1 MAKRILAIGVGG
13 TGKAALTIFRE
24 RLEETYGEVP
34 DNVVLLSLD
43 TDSLRDIDQFAGT
56 QLNPAFDDRGRP
68 PEFQAVVAPLGMK
81 MDTIFADI
89 RSGKTKSY
97 MYWLEHEKLDRILGP
112 AERDIRGGAQ
122 QRRPIG
128 RTALFLRYSNPVT
141 QSIIDAIELMYGEP
155 EEDEDQSNLDAT
167 DIEKGKR
174 LIFIV
179 GSVAGGTGS
188 GMMID
193 VANLVRHIVDQNQS
207 WQSVSVSAVIVLP
220 DAFASYTRFMDDP
233 TNLKP
238 NSYAA
243 LRELD
248 RFTRVHSSFLPYMI
262 RYSQSLQSITWSS
275 NQPVDHI
282 YLVDTASRSGSQD
295 FDLSGDPMKGIFPEV
310 ADFLMAH
317 TDNSLGDAL
326 ATLRSNAGLHYD
338 KSAGRMYSSFNVT
351 SYIFPVDDVIESF
364 SYQFL
369 RQLLHYVFLPIDD
382 EKKRS
387 QLLQQAAKEVETK
400 FTGNAVEGKQ
410 NPTIIQKSIVATRRI
425 EPETPDMS
433 WQGLFSL
440 ISLSDSQFADDYQFL
455 QTSLDYLAGNMILS
469 REGDYKKES
478 FDEGAARLQR
488 LYEQFLDDYLGPKVD
503 PDDESSRF
511 GGDWDKVLGQYQE
524 ALQVKFAEA
533 LDAALLEI
541 LNRRD
546 DRKMLYPHRQP
557 QAIFT
562 VKQLKAHLVAFKKLL
577 EGMWKQQ
584 QVDARIR
591 QVGEGVRNS
600 LTWMNETRY
609 SKYFPPFKTEP
620 KQAQDSFRNQVLE
633 LMYLTLHQRVYHT
646 ALQALDALGAAEKD
660 SDGKLSVLDAAML
673 ELENWQLTMN
683 DVDQLVAKA
692 SRQHESNRAEKRR
705 VKVRKYLTDKAF
717 EATLYAQPPHAPAVM
732 TRVMGQISNEKGL
745 EWQRKSDLA
754 PLDYKLVTTWGEE
767 AQGAE
772 AIFKTW
778 FKGTKELF
786 GAVRD
791 NVTVAERLASSF
803 RSHSSFTNKAL
814 QVEEPYLR
822 YNPSV
827 NDVPMFKERYVSFNI
842 NKARDDTSR
851 QFLTNARNTLA
862 DQGFNVDS
870 TAESLVACTVVEIS
884 RGVKLD
890 AVEAFTQCE
899 PEYRSK
905 LYRGRESIHLFP
917 EEQQA
922 TDWEKSIPTLSETEN
937 RLRAISPELVVAI
950 GDPIKVKAFTLASAY
965 GLVYEDAYY
974 DSETGQESTELW
986 LKLNDE
992 HSIPLSQSAVVR
1004 ELENNFGDLPI
1015 SEQIARLYLNA
1026 LQNFTLKITQPP
1038 GYSPQMVE
1046 HIKAELVR
1054 RGVPLGGIENPFD
1067 LPTRSINDAINN
1079 AVSSL
1084 GANGDGQKPS
1094 RAQNARVRV
1103 KKLEAFLDG
1112 EVAGF
1117 KSSPDRRIKDLGT
1130 VMHLIL
1136 REEINRLK
1144 QVAKRG
1150 N

>member
-1 MAKRILAIGVGG
+1 MAKRVLAIGVGG
-13 TGKAALTIFRE
+13 TGKAALTIFKE

-56 QLNPAFDDRGRP
+56 RLSPAFDDRGRP
-68 PEFQAVVAPLGMK
+68 PEFQPVVAPLGMK

-141 QSIIDAIELMYGEP
+141 QSIIDAIEMMYGEP
-155 EEDEDQSNLDAT
+155 EDEEEQSNLDAE

-207 WQSVSVSAVIVLP
+207 WQSVSVSAIIVLP

-238 NSYAA
+238 NSFAA

-295 FDLSGDPMKGIFPEV
+295 FDLSGDPMKGVFPEV

-338 KSAGRMYSSFNVT
+338 KSIGRMYSSFNVMT
-351 SYIFPVDDVIESF
+351 YIFPVDDVIESF
-364 SYQFL
+364 SYRFL
-369 RQLLHYVFLPIDD
+369 RELLHYVFLPIQD
-382 EKKRS
+382 EKRRA
-387 QLLQQAAKEVETK
+387 QVQQQAAKEVEAK
-400 FTGNAVEGKQ
+400 FSGNVVEGKQ

-425 EPETPDMS
+425 EPEMPDIS

-440 ISLSDSQFADDYQFL
+440 ISLSDSQFADHYQFL
-455 QTSLDYLAGNMILS
+455 QGSLDYLAGNLIPS
-469 REGDYKKES
+469 KEGDYKKES

-488 LYEQFLDDYLGPKVD
+488 IYEQFLDDYLGPKVD
-503 PDDESSRF
+503 SDDESSRF

-524 ALQVKFAEA
+524 ALQVKFAVA

-541 LNRRD
+541 LNRRGNN
-546 DRKMLYPHRQP
+546 KVLFAHRLP
-557 QAIFT
+557 EAIYT
-562 VKQLKAHLVAFKKLL
+562 VKQLKEHLRAFKKLL
-577 EGMWKQQ
+577 ENLWNQQ

-591 QVGEGVRNS
+591 QAGEGVRSS

-609 SKYFPPFKTEP
+609 STYFPPFKKEP
-620 KQAQDSFRNQVLE
+620 KQAQEAFRSQVLE
-633 LMYLTLHQRVYHT
+633 LMYLTLHQRIYHT
-646 ALQALDALGAAEKD
+646 VLHVLDALGAEEKD
-660 SDGKLSVLDAAML
+660 GEGRLSVVDAAQI
-673 ELENWQLTMN
+673 ELENWQLTMQ
-683 DVDQLVAKA
+683 DVDQLVKKA
-692 SRQHESNRAEKRR
+692 SRQHETNRSEKRR
-705 VKVRKYLTDKAF
+705 VKVRKYLTDKDF
-717 EATLYAQPPHAPAVM
+717 EDTLYAQPPHGPAVSV
-732 TRVMGQISNEKGL
+732 RVMGQVGSEKGL
-745 EWQRKSDLA
+745 EWQPKSELA

-772 AIFKTW
+772 AIFRTW
-778 FKGTKELF
+778 FQGTKGLF
-786 GAVRD
+786 SVLRE
-791 NVTVAERLASSF
+791 NVTIAERLISSF
-803 RSHSSFTNKAL
+803 RSHSSFTNRAL

-842 NKARDDTSR
+842 NKARDDTAR
-851 QFLTNARNTLA
+851 KFLTNARNTLA
-862 DQGFNVDS
+862 DQGFNVDA
-870 TAESLVACTVVEIS
+870 TAESLFACTVVELS
-884 RGVKLD
+884 RGVKLN
-890 AVEAFTQCE
+890 AVEAYTQCE

-917 EEQQA
+917 EEQQS
-922 TDWEKSIPTLSETEN
+922 TDWEKSIPTLGETEN
-937 RLRAISPELVVAI
+937 RLRALSPELVIAI

-974 DSETGQESTELW
+974 DSDTGQESTELW
-986 LKLNDE
+986 LRLGDGR
-992 HSIPLSQSAVVR
+992 SIPLSQSSVVR
-1004 ELENNFGDLPI
+1004 ELENNFGNLPI
-1015 SEQIARLYLNA
+1015 NEQIARLYLNA
-1026 LQNFTLKITQPP
+1026 LQNFALKITQPP

-1046 HIKAELVR
+1046 HIKAELIR
-1054 RGVPLGGIENPFD
+1054 RGVPLGGIENPFE
-1067 LPTRSINDAINN
+1067 LSPRAVNEAINA
-1079 AVSSL
+1079 AVRSL
-1084 GANGDGQKPS
+1084 GQNGGGTSAS
-1094 RAQNARVRV
+1094 RSENALARVL
-1103 KKLEAFLDG
+1103 KLESFLDG
-1112 EVAGF
+1112 QVSSF
-1117 KSSPDRRIKDLGT
+1117 KRSPDRRIKDMGT